1 MKYLLIL
8 TALFESATGLALLL
22 APAWVASLLF
32 GVGLEAPIA
41 WVVARIAGAALLA
54 LGLAC
59 WLSRDD
65 GRSRSL
71 IGLIA
76 ALLLYNVAATAVL
89 VHAGLGLSLAG
100 IALWPAVATHVA
112 LAFWC
117 MVSLRPAKPQS
128 MSG

>member
-22 APAWVASLLF
+22 APAFVTSLLF
-32 GVGLEAPIA
+32 GVGLDTPIA

-71 IGLIA
+71 TGLIA

-89 VHAGLGLSLAG
+89 VHAGLGLRLTG

-117 MVSLRPAKPQS
+117 MASLRPAKP
-128 MSG
+128 